1 MRSIL
6 VLFHSQEYGNTAA
19 MAQAIGEGVRAAGAQ
34 VTLVNTNE
42 QRLDL
47 EQYRHF
53 DAVAFGSPDY
63 WSYIA
68 GGLKV
73 FIDDWYIAGKS
84 NRRGLE
90 DKPYGLFYSH
100 GGGGQVRRP
109 LEELFRRM
117 GSQVGQ
123 TIASYGRPDKA
134 VLEACRELGQQL
146 AHASDDQR
154 EEE

>member
-1 MRSIL
+1 MPMGSIL
-6 VLFHSQEYGNTAA
+6 VLYHSQEYGNTAA
-19 MAQAIGEGVRAAGAQ
+19 MAQAIAEGARAAGAD
-34 VTLVNTNE
+34 VMLVNTNE

-47 EQYRHF
+47 DQYRLF

-73 FIDDWYIAGKS
+73 FIDDWYIARKS

-100 GGGGQVRRP
+100 GGGGRVRGP
-109 LEELFRRM
+109 LKELFSRM
-117 GSQVGQ
+117 GSQVGE
-123 TIASYGRPDKA
+123 TIESYGRPSDA
-134 VLEACRELGQQL
+134 VLRACRELGRQL
-146 AHASDDQR
+146 ADTLPG
-154 EEE
+154 

>member
-1 MRSIL
+1 MGSIL
-6 VLFHSQEYGNTAA
+6 VLYHSQEYGNTAA
-19 MAQAIGEGVRAAGAQ
+19 MAQAVGEGARTAGAD

-42 QRLDL
+42 QRLDP

-73 FIDDWYIAGKS
+73 FIDDWYIARKS

-90 DKPYGLFYSH
+90 NKPYGLFYSH
-100 GGGGQVRRP
+100 GGGGAVRRP
-109 LEELFRRM
+109 LEKLFGRM
-117 GSQVGQ
+117 GWQVGE
-123 TIASYGRPDKA
+123 TIESYGRPNAA
-134 VLEACRELGQQL
+134 VLEACRELGRQL
-146 AHASDDQR
+146 ANAIQR
-154 EEE
+154 